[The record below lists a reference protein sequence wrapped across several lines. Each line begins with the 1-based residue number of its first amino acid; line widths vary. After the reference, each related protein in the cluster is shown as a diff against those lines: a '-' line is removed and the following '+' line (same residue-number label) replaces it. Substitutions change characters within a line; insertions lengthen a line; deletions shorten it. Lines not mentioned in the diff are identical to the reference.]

1 MGKRARKAI
10 PGVPRAVFEKFLGE
24 LGKDQAMADVV
35 GRLKNVLLEEEEFT
49 EAAIRAALLPGDDDQ
64 EL

>member
-1 MGKRARKAI
+1 MDKRARKPI
-10 PGVPRAVFEKFLGE
+10 PEVPRAVFEKFLGE
-24 LGKDQAMADVV
+24 LGKDAAMSDVV
-35 GRLKNVLLEEEEFT
+35 GRLKSVLLEEEEFT

>member
-1 MGKRARKAI
+1 MTVRRTGGS
-10 PGVPRAVFEKFLGE
+10 PKFLGE
-24 LGKDQAMADVV
+24 LGKDAAMSDVV
-35 GRLKNVLLEEEEFT
+35 GRLKSVLLEEEEFT